1 MKKINPKTVKKD
13 FPIFTTYKNLV
24 YLDNAATTQ
33 KPRVVIDAL
42 THHYRT
48 ANANIKRG
56 IYDLSEQATKA
67 YEQARWKVAQFCGVS
82 CAQHIIF
89 AKNTTEAINLVAHSF
104 ARANLK
110 RGDEIL
116 LTLMEHHSNIVPW
129 QMIAQ
134 EKGLKLRFVGITKN
148 GELDMVDLKKKV
160 TRRTKLFAVTHAS
173 NVLGTI
179 NPIKKLTAFFHKRG
193 IPVLVDGAQAVGHM
207 PVNISDLG
215 CDFYAF
221 SGHKMYAPTG
231 IGVLY
236 ISEKYI
242 TSMEPFLGGGDMV
255 LSVSKTT
262 TTFQDAPERF
272 EAGTPPIEAA
282 VALGA
287 ATDYLK
293 KLGMENIRRH
303 ETELTAYALKKLANI
318 PGITVFGPKS
328 AEQKTG
334 VIAFSLNDIHPHDLA
349 SLVSEKNIAL
359 RAGHHCA
366 MPLHRFLDVTASARI
381 SFSVYTTRND
391 IDALHRTL
399 TEIITVLHAHHEH

>member
-1 MKKINPKTVKKD
+1 MNAQTVKKD
-13 FPIFTTYKNLV
+13 FPIFATHKNLV

-33 KPRVVIDAL
+33 KPRIVINAL
-42 THHYRT
+42 THHYLT

-82 CAQHIIF
+82 CAQHIVF
-89 AKNTTEAINLVAHSF
+89 TKNATEAINLVAHSF
-104 ARANLK
+104 ARARLK

-129 QMIAQ
+129 HMIAQ
-134 EKGLKLRFVGITKN
+134 ECGLKLRFVNITKT
-148 GELDMVDLKKKV
+148 GELDMTDLRKKV

-179 NPIKKLTAFFHKRG
+179 NPIKELTVFFHKRG
-193 IPVLVDGAQAVGHM
+193 IPVLVDGAQAAGHM
-207 PVNISDLG
+207 PVNIEELG

-231 IGVLY
+231 IGALY

-242 TSMEPFLGGGDMV
+242 NSMEPFLGGGDMV
-255 LSVSKTT
+255 LSVSETE

-293 KLGMENIRRH
+293 KLGMKNIRQH
-303 ETELTAYALKKLANI
+303 EAELTAYALKKLSRI
-318 PGITVFGPKS
+318 PGITVFGPKR
-328 AEQKTG
+328 AAQRTG
-334 VIAFSLNDIHPHDLA
+334 VIAFAQNGIHPHDLA

-366 MPLHRFLDVTASARI
+366 MPLHRFLDVTASARV
-381 SFSVYTTRND
+381 SFSVYTTKSD
-391 IDALHRTL
+391 IDVLCKTL
-399 TEIITVLHAHHEH
+399 TEIVTVLRPRHEY

>member
-1 MKKINPKTVKKD
+1 MKKINAYAVKKD
-13 FPIFTTYKNLV
+13 FPIFTTHKNLV

-33 KPRVVIDAL
+33 KPRMVIDAL
-42 THHYRT
+42 THHYKT

-56 IYDLSEQATKA
+56 IYTLSEQATEA
-67 YEQARWKVAQFCGVS
+67 YEKARWKVAQFCGVS

-89 AKNTTEAINLVAHSF
+89 TKNATEAINLIAHSF
-104 ARANLK
+104 ARANFA

-116 LTLMEHHSNIVPW
+116 LTIMEHHSNIVPW

-134 EKGLKLRFVGITKN
+134 EKGLKLRFVGITKD
-148 GELDMVDLKKKV
+148 GELDMVDLKKKI
-160 TRRTKLFAVTHAS
+160 TSRTKLFAVTHAS

-193 IPVLVDGAQAVGHM
+193 IPVLIDGAQAVGHM
-207 PVNISDLG
+207 PVNIGDLG

-236 ISEKYI
+236 VSEKYI
-242 TSMEPFLGGGDMV
+242 NSMEPFLSGGDMV
-255 LSVSKTT
+255 LSVSETK
-262 TTFQDAPERF
+262 TTFQNAPERF

-303 ETELTAYALKKLANI
+303 ETELTAYALKKLAHI

-328 AEQKTG
+328 ATQRTG
-334 VIAFSLNDIHPHDLA
+334 VIAFALNDIHPHDLA
-349 SLVSEKNIAL
+349 SLVCEKNIAL

-366 MPLHRFLDVTASARI
+366 MPLHRFLNVTASTRI
-381 SFSVYTTRND
+381 SFSVYTAKSD
-391 IDALHRTL
+391 IDALYEAL
-399 TEIITVLHAHHEH
+399 TEIITLLHARHER